1 MTLTPQPPPPPPP
14 LPLSNPHPSPNSLT
28 PNLSTQPSDFLT
40 LNIKIS
46 PFPKI
51 PAASLTQDQPSPQ
64 NPPPATPDPA
74 SILRTL
80 TAVATSNHRLEES
93 QAKQSR
99 LLGKI
104 VKKLD
109 ALNGTLMC
117 IHDEFHEEGV
127 EWGERKRMWE
137 RVEDCVKEV
146 REMKGEGEEGKG
158 EKGGGEGRVRRM
170 VA

>member
-1 MTLTPQPPPPPPP
+1 
-14 LPLSNPHPSPNSLT
+14 
-28 PNLSTQPSDFLT
+28 
-40 LNIKIS
+40 
-46 PFPKI
+46 
-51 PAASLTQDQPSPQ
+51 
-64 NPPPATPDPA
+64 
-74 SILRTL
+74 
-80 TAVATSNHRLEES
+80 
-93 QAKQSR
+93 
-99 LLGKI
+99 
-104 VKKLD
+104 
-109 ALNGTLMC
+109 MC